1 MVQCDNTN
9 NDVGNGGDVQWSMVN
24 GINCCSIFTSWYS
37 VTMVLGTVVMTENP
51 TPLAAAARFNEVRL
65 DWDEDFT

>member
-37 VTMVLGTVVMTENP
+37 VTMCWERCLVKHYEFDIEYSLRDIV
-51 TPLAAAARFNEVRL
+51 
-65 DWDEDFT
+65 